1 VMADKAR
8 EPMHEDDITLVAE
21 GQQFVCCKAK
31 LIASSDYFRA
41 MFSNNF
47 TENGKNTIE
56 LKDIDAEC
64 LLMLIQ
70 HVKCGNYT
78 IPSDSVLAL
87 LETAAMLQFISV
99 QSACEQQL
107 LASLSCDS
115 CLEVYFVTSSLGLTQ
130 TAMAALTVALWNFS
144 EIRNKPQ
151 FLQLSFNEL
160 VEYMSHPSLYSGPGG
175 EWAVWEALVSWIQ
188 ANEVERA
195 GHLVQLLRCVD
206 FHSLT
211 SADISNMLFYSIV
224 SENDLAVQ
232 VLECIKKLKKSLL
245 ETSDCNQNSD
255 KDLLIQRIN
264 ECLEEQRNSK
274 KCDSD
279 RDDNGQIEERDEEK
293 KVRTIVE
300 SLLKRLKRKL
310 SQVACVVGFKR
321 LQSSQRK
328 KKAKNSDDEDEV
340 DVVWTSRMRNS
351 EMSPVVYSFNLA
363 SKKIVEEIVLT
374 KLCDSPVQCSGYQV
388 CSVGCSI
395 YIIGGEYHLGH
406 GNWNKSLWRYSTASR
421 KWISENMLPQP
432 RRHFMVCVIDSVIY
446 ILGGFG
452 RHRVVQ
458 CSVDAYDTKAG
469 DWLHCPDMP
478 HCVGHGAACAFKG
491 RLMVFTQEMQLLTYY
506 PSMKKWSAIPVISP
520 SKQGYRA
527 ALTWSNSV
535 YLIDNC
541 SNQVYKFSPE
551 EGKTV
556 TNFGRFKT
564 PPVNVCV
571 VDGKLYSFSHDDLDD
586 SHVIEVL
593 DVAEENHVST
603 AHATVLQTREHS
615 TQSCKE
621 KQASQIEHS
630 VVFSKEVWRE
640 KETDPHVFTT
650 KCPADATFSLGCFP
664 LLKLNP

>member
-1 VMADKAR
+1 MVMADKAR

-188 ANEVERA
+188 
-195 GHLVQLLRCVD
+195 D
-206 FHSLT
+206 W
-211 SADISNMLFYSIV
+211 
-224 SENDLAVQ
+224 
-232 VLECIKKLKKSLL
+232 LECDEDDPGVQSQMDAEIAESMLHLEHSESDDDDPMPPRPTTLAARPGVETLL
-245 ETSDCNQNSD
+245 EY
-255 KDLLIQRIN
+255 
-264 ECLEEQRNSK
+264 LEHPFGASF
-274 KCDSD
+274 
-279 RDDNGQIEERDEEK
+279 EK
-293 KVRTIVE
+293 
-300 SLLKRLKRKL
+300 
-310 SQVACVVGFKR
+310 
-321 LQSSQRK
+321 
-328 KKAKNSDDEDEV
+328 
-340 DVVWTSRMRNS
+340 
-351 EMSPVVYSFNLA
+351 
-363 SKKIVEEIVLT
+363 
-374 KLCDSPVQCSGYQV
+374 
-388 CSVGCSI
+388 
-395 YIIGGEYHLGH
+395 
-406 GNWNKSLWRYSTASR
+406 LWS
-421 KWISENMLPQP
+421 
-432 RRHFMVCVIDSVIY
+432 C
-446 ILGGFG
+446 
-452 RHRVVQ
+452 
-458 CSVDAYDTKAG
+458 G

-664 LLKLNP
+664 LLKNNP